1 MGMRHS
7 LQQTQTQRLI
17 MTQRLQQALKLL
29 QVPTVE
35 LQQILKAELMQN
47 PMLEEV
53 DEVVENEDLEREDS
67 PDEAANEEADDPQ
80 EEDDKVD
87 WTEFMQESALD
98 RPYVP
103 DSENNTEFYEKVP
116 VTRTSLAESLLE
128 QLRFTGLHDEDLE
141 LGEFLIGSLDDR
153 GWLVTPLDEVAQATG
168 RSIAE
173 CEQLLM
179 L

>member
-1 MGMRHS
+1 
-7 LQQTQTQRLI
+7 
-17 MTQRLQQALKLL
+17 QALKLL

-35 LQQILKAELMQN
+35 LQQILKTELMQN

-53 DEVVENEDLEREDS
+53 DEVVENEDLDREDS

-80 EEDDKVD
+80 EEEDKVD
-87 WTEFMQESALD
+87 WAEFMQESALD

-103 DSENNTEFYEKVP
+103 ASENNTEFYEKVP

-128 QLRFTGLHDEDLE
+128 QLRFSDLPDADLE

-153 GWLVTPLDEVAQATG
+153 GWLVTSLEDVAQATG
-168 RSIAE
+168 RSLE
-173 CEQLLM
+173 DCERLLSLIQAM
-179 L
+179 EPPGLAARDLR